1 MNFLPARV
9 VSAFVFGLAANT
21 GELHARTCSFESLS
35 CLFELGELRELAKPR
50 FELPSIAFSLLPL
63 AESLA
68 LHTQRRILSSTQT
81 QVTEPEQSSSPAEFS
96 TRFTNQEQPLSAE
109 PSSDPTDTWP
119 LFEALRRLRGN
130 PHVDGL
136 SRNLGD
142 ANSYVALDYS
152 DIFETGRAPY
162 KGSHGVSLF
171 FRHDF

>member
-1 MNFLPARV
+1 MLRSCFRSRSQEPQKRDDV
-9 VSAFVFGLAANT
+9 VDVLLRQQDVRISNGDTDIGGKQKLV
-21 GELHARTCSFESLS
+21 
-35 CLFELGELRELAKPR
+35 LF
-50 FELPSIAFSLLPL
+50 
-63 AESLA
+63 
-68 LHTQRRILSSTQT
+68 HH
-81 QVTEPEQSSSPAEFS
+81 
-96 TRFTNQEQPLSAE
+96 
-109 PSSDPTDTWP
+109 